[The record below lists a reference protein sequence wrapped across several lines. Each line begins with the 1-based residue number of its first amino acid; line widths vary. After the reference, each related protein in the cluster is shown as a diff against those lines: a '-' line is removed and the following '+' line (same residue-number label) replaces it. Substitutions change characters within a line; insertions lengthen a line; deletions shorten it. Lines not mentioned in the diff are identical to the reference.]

1 MNWFK
6 QHLNWTFF
14 LAWLI
19 ANVLV
24 YSSFLIPASAT
35 GEPDPSSSLLIFL
48 DKNYST
54 LWDEANLPDFDKIQW
69 SDLASESPYR
79 WQTGALV
86 VYLENVGKRTI
97 EVNAS
102 ATEKPGYAIPGI
114 SISSDTIILMPN
126 ERKPMTIT
134 IDRSPEVLAWS
145 SASAGTRI
153 YFNTSVTQSEGLNST
168 QITFFILA
176 ALLVLGTEVWYLLQK
191 RRSLFFLFLNLLSW
205 VGFIILLSLENRATP
220 EGSRNPADNPI
231 FTRF

>member
-1 MNWFK
+1 MHWFK

-14 LAWLI
+14 LVWLL

-24 YSSFLIPASAT
+24 YLSFLIPTSAAS
-35 GEPDPSSSLLIFL
+35 ESDPSSGLLIFL

-69 SDLASESPYR
+69 SELASESLYK
-79 WQTGALV
+79 WQTGDLI

-97 EVNAS
+97 EVSAS

-114 SISSDTIILMPN
+114 SISSDTIILKTD
-126 ERKPMTIT
+126 ERKLMTIT

-145 SASAGTRI
+145 STGAGTRI
-153 YFNTSVTQSEGLNST
+153 YFNTSMTQSEGLDST
-168 QITFFILA
+168 QVTFFVLA
-176 ALLVLGTEVWYLLQK
+176 ALLVLGTEIWYLLQK

-205 VGFIILLSLENRATP
+205 IGFIILRANIKRC
-220 EGSRNPADNPI
+220 GN
-231 FTRF
+231 